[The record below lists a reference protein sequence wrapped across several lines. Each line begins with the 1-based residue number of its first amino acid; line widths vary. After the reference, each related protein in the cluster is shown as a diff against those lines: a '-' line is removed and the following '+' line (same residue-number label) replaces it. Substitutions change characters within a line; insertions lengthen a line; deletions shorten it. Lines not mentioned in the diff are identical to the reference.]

1 LLIDRSRCSAWQCQF
16 DALVRKNLHQLQSR
30 IASLLVILL
39 APAGGGLLVEL
50 VRGQVQKYGDGG
62 DVAAGQLGGLI
73 VSVAVALTTLVYY
86 QQLCGEK
93 QRGLTGAMRLAGLSE
108 SAYWASYLVLYTVM
122 SVLGGIVFELLAM
135 PTRVPMFVDTH
146 TGVIAFVI
154 FVYLMSMTSLASFW
168 SSFSQRPIVVNLLSF
183 FLFSV
188 VGISCLLYGQSLRQ
202 LDLWLSPPS
211 SIVPMFFV
219 GLMPWLSFV
228 RVWLIIVQKTAP
240 LGATGSTFQWG
251 SLMERGLYCVEAS
264 ADPECVGVPTLP
276 DLDENW
282 RAPPALFSLGIM
294 VAVMPVY
301 FLLAWYTSQAFGGE
315 MRQSAIFPFLPA
327 YWGCD
332 KQQSTAAMGDTVA
345 KEQLLSRRE
354 KSIRCAKLSKA
365 YDQVT
370 ALKELSLKMEPNAIT
385 CLLGAPD

>member
-1 LLIDRSRCSAWQCQF
+1 ML
-16 DALVRKNLHQLQSR
+16 
-30 IASLLVILL
+30 
-39 APAGGGLLVEL
+39 
-50 VRGQVQKYGDGG
+50 
-62 DVAAGQLGGLI
+62 
-73 VSVAVALTTLVYY
+73 
-86 QQLCGEK
+86 
-93 QRGLTGAMRLAGLSE
+93 
-108 SAYWASYLVLYTVM
+108 
-122 SVLGGIVFELLAM
+122 
-135 PTRVPMFVDTH
+135 
-146 TGVIAFVI
+146 
-154 FVYLMSMTSLASFW
+154 
-168 SSFSQRPIVVNLLSF
+168 
-183 FLFSV
+183 
-188 VGISCLLYGQSLRQ
+188 
-202 LDLWLSPPS
+202 
-211 SIVPMFFV
+211 FV

-276 DLDENW
+276 DLDENC